1 MLHRNKRFF
10 SSSFDIGLYVHIP
23 NHQLLSRLSDH
34 LCKSHD
40 LPRLERA
47 GEVISAFALGLFLQ
61 CIRITKISLPD
72 GFPLVTGLFFNAIW
86 LLVKRVF
93 TMLKTTRD
101 PASQEQLEVTN
112 LGDTDIEQSI
122 NFDTDIKRG
131 TSLGDA
137 DSEHPSV
144 GLVTASTEQEL

>member
-1 MLHRNKRFF
+1 M
-10 SSSFDIGLYVHIP
+10 V
-23 NHQLLSRLSDH
+23 
-34 LCKSHD
+34 
-40 LPRLERA
+40 
-47 GEVISAFALGLFLQ
+47 
-61 CIRITKISLPD
+61 
-72 GFPLVTGLFFNAIW
+72 FPLVTGLFFNAIW

-144 GLVTASTEQEL
+144 ALVTASTEQELWHPFIYAFL

>member
-1 MLHRNKRFF
+1 M
-10 SSSFDIGLYVHIP
+10 V
-23 NHQLLSRLSDH
+23 
-34 LCKSHD
+34 
-40 LPRLERA
+40 
-47 GEVISAFALGLFLQ
+47 
-61 CIRITKISLPD
+61 
-72 GFPLVTGLFFNAIW
+72 FPLVTGLFFNAIW

-131 TSLGDA
+131 TILGDA
-137 DSEHPSV
+137 DNEHPSV
-144 GLVTASTEQEL
+144 ALVTASTEQEL

>member
-1 MLHRNKRFF
+1 M
-10 SSSFDIGLYVHIP
+10 V
-23 NHQLLSRLSDH
+23 
-34 LCKSHD
+34 
-40 LPRLERA
+40 
-47 GEVISAFALGLFLQ
+47 
-61 CIRITKISLPD
+61 
-72 GFPLVTGLFFNAIW
+72 FPLVTGLFFNAIW

-122 NFDTDIKRG
+122 NFDTDIKRS

-137 DSEHPSV
+137 DSEQPSV
-144 GLVTASTEQEL
+144 ALVTVSTEQEL

>member
-1 MLHRNKRFF
+1 M
-10 SSSFDIGLYVHIP
+10 V
-23 NHQLLSRLSDH
+23 
-34 LCKSHD
+34 
-40 LPRLERA
+40 
-47 GEVISAFALGLFLQ
+47 
-61 CIRITKISLPD
+61 
-72 GFPLVTGLFFNAIW
+72 FPLVTGIFFNAIW

-101 PASQEQLEVTN
+101 PASQEQEQLEVTN

-137 DSEHPSV
+137 DTHRLPW
-144 GLVTASTEQEL
+144 

>member
-1 MLHRNKRFF
+1 M
-10 SSSFDIGLYVHIP
+10 V
-23 NHQLLSRLSDH
+23 
-34 LCKSHD
+34 
-40 LPRLERA
+40 
-47 GEVISAFALGLFLQ
+47 
-61 CIRITKISLPD
+61 
-72 GFPLVTGLFFNAIW
+72 FPLVTGIFFNAIW

-101 PASQEQLEVTN
+101 PASQEQEHLEVTN

-137 DSEHPSV
+137 DSEQPSV
-144 GLVTASTEQEL
+144 ALVTASTEQEL